1 MISEVARRGTERPV
15 AFRSIPTMDA
25 DIRHGF
31 CRELQR
37 LLNVLN
43 QNLGTPQS
51 WGARADPA
59 LVEEYNEMLARL
71 REFHEHTTPDAHEP
85 TEADL
90 VSLIETQMDDLGCP
104 EEEYQLAEADRF
116 DD

>member
-1 MISEVARRGTERPV
+1 MDDDERH
-15 AFRSIPTMDA
+15 RY
-25 DIRHGF
+25 

-43 QNLGTPQS
+43 QNLGTPEG

-59 LVEEYNEMLARL
+59 LVEEYNGILARL
-71 REFHEHTTPDAHEP
+71 REFHEHTTSDAHEP
-85 TEADL
+85 TESVL
-90 VSLIETQMDDLGCP
+90 VSLIETEMGALGCP
-104 EEEYQLAEADRF
+104 EEEYQLAEPDRN

>member
-1 MISEVARRGTERPV
+1 
-15 AFRSIPTMDA
+15 MD
-25 DIRHGF
+25 DGVRHRY

-37 LLNVLN
+37 LLSVLN
-43 QNLGTPQS
+43 QNLGTPQG
-51 WGARADPA
+51 WRAPADPA

-71 REFHEHTTPDAHEP
+71 REFHEHTTADAREP

-90 VSLIETQMDDLGCP
+90 VVLIETQMGSLGCP

-116 DD
+116 EDETDAR

>member
-1 MISEVARRGTERPV
+1 
-15 AFRSIPTMDA
+15 MDH
-25 DIRHGF
+25 DIRQAY

-43 QNLGTPQS
+43 QNLGTPQG
-51 WGARADPA
+51 WGARADSA
-59 LVEEYNEMLARL
+59 LVTEYNALLDQL
-71 REFHEHTTPDAHEP
+71 RRFHEHTATEALEP
-85 TEADL
+85 TNAEL

-104 EEEYQLAEADRF
+104 EQQYEAAESDAF